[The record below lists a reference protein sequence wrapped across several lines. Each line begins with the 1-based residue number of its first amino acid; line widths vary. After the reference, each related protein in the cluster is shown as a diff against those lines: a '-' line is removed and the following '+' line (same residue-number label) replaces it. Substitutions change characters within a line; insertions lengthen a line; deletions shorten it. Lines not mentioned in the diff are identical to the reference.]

1 MTCLASVIDGLG
13 SWIAKTT
20 KTEEIGLDW
29 FFQFT
34 KNRSVIVQKKS
45 KFDFLIVKPE
55 KPSDR

>member
-13 SWIAKTT
+13 SWIAKTM

-45 KFDFLIVKPE
+45 KFDFFNSKTRKTE
-55 KPSDR
+55 